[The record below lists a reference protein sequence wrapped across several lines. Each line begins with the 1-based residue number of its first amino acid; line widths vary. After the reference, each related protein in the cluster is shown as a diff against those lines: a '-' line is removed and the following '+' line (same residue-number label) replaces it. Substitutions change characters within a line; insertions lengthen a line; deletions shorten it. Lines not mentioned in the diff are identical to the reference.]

1 MAEGF
6 DDIDMTEMRREYPE
20 YDDMSY
26 SDLALEREKLENEE
40 NLLDETT
47 DETMELDKRRVR

>member
-26 SDLALEREKLENEE
+26 SDLALECEKLENEE

-47 DETMELDKRRVR
+47 DETVELDKRRE